1 MKTKK
6 VDYLSYI
13 ICYALCVVLSKAGY
27 SYPAGVVLMGE
38 ALFLYVLSVK
48 RSGVLTD
55 LRGLFSASWIGGE
68 GLACLQ
74 LSRLQQDW
82 ENTTWLC
89 FFFGYL
95 FFMAGYD
102 LLEQRFA
109 DGNGADGKGKQ
120 QQLPHAEKTDWKRDQ
135 GKSRRIL
142 ICIGALM
149 FGSIACFLL
158 EAAVVGFIPLFSPEP
173 HAYSYFH
180 VSGVHYFTI
189 SCILIP
195 ALSVLYFRLVEKWN
209 PAGLILLICGNVTA
223 VGIPILCVSRFQL
236 LFAVGFAAVVYLMVY
251 RHVTWKMIVMGIVI
265 LIPVYVLL
273 TVARRH
279 DVTYLN
285 SIFEMKYSEM
295 PIFVTQPYM
304 YVVNNYENFN
314 CMVAQLPEF
323 THGLKMLF
331 PVFALTGLKFVFPQL
346 VAFPLYTTKPELTT
360 LTIFYDAY
368 YDFGTAGVV
377 LFALVLGGGA
387 FLLTRWTKKSE
398 NPLVYLFYGQI
409 AIYLG
414 LSFFTTW
421 FSNPTTWFWLA
432 LTMMM
437 YAGISWRKKTDG
449 KKLKRIRRGSSN
461 EKESD

>member
-1 MKTKK
+1 MHIKGSKMKTRKI
-6 VDYLSYI
+6 DYISYI
-13 ICYALCVVLSKAGY
+13 ICYLLCVMLSKAGY
-27 SYPAGVVLMGE
+27 SYPAGVLLMGE
-38 ALFLYVLSVK
+38 ALFLYILSVR
-48 RSGVLTD
+48 RSGVLVD

-74 LSRLQQDW
+74 LSKLQQNW
-82 ENTTWLC
+82 ENRTWLC

-95 FFMAGYD
+95 CFMAGYD
-102 LLEQRFA
+102 LVERRFGTVKEYGSA
-109 DGNGADGKGKQ
+109 ETAEGKQ
-120 QQLPHAEKTDWKRDQ
+120 SEQNTWKRDQ
-135 GKSRRIL
+135 KKSRRIL
-142 ICIGALM
+142 ICIAVLM
-149 FGSIACFLL
+149 FLSIACFLL
-158 EAAVVGFIPLFSPEP
+158 EAVVVGFIPLFSPEP

-195 ALSVLYFRLVEKWN
+195 ALSVLYFRLTEKWN
-209 PAGLILLICGNVTA
+209 KAGIIILILGNITA

-251 RHVTWKMIVMGIVI
+251 RHITWKMVVTAIVI
-265 LIPVYVLL
+265 MIPAYVLL

-285 SIFEMKYSEM
+285 SIFEMKYSKM

-314 CMVAQLPEF
+314 CLVAQLPEF

-346 VAFPLYTTKPELTT
+346 VAFPLYTTKSELTT

-377 LFALVLGGGA
+377 VFALVLGGGA
-387 FLLTRWTKKSE
+387 FLLTQWAKKSE
-398 NPLVYLFYGQI
+398 NPLVYLIYGQI

-432 LTMMM
+432 LTTVM
-437 YAGISWRKKTDG
+437 YLGISRNG
-449 KKLKRIRRGSSN
+449 KKDKKSV
-461 EKESD
+461 EKSKARNV